1 MHASGTNICHS
12 PSTMYRV
19 PCTVYRL
26 SFAMLPFDID
36 NQFNSAR
43 KLLHF
48 ALLIAEQFVVVAVFV
63 SRVVSCLV
71 LFVFFRRQSLFI
83 TISISFLFSSSHT
96 LPLLYTSL
104 SLSCMHIKVG
114 DLIASREL
122 RFAWRIVSFL

>member
-71 LFVFFRRQSLFI
+71 LFVFFLASVFI
-83 TISISFLFSSSHT
+83 YNYFNFILIQFLS
-96 LPLLYTSL
+96 LPLPALLL